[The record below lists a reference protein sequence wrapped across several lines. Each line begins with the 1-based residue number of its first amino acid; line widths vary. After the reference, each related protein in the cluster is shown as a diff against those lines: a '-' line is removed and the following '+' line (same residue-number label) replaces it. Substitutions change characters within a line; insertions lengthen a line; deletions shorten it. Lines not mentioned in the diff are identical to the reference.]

1 MKGSIRFFVGLIMTM
16 GVVGGM
22 DTATDAQL
30 FVLTGLAVVSLGLMY
45 SGTKAMNR
53 M

>member
-1 MKGSIRFFVGLIMTM
+1 MKGSIRFFVGLILTM
-16 GVVGGM
+16 GVVGGL

-30 FVLTGLAVVSLGLMY
+30 FVLTGLAVVGLGMMY

-53 M
+53 V